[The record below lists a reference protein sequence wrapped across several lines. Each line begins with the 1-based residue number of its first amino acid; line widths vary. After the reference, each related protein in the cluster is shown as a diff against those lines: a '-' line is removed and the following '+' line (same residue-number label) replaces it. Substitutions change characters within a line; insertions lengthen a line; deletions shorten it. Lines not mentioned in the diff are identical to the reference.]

1 MSDRTPEQPP
11 EQPSP
16 ARDLI
21 AFTPVPR
28 EKDRSNGWKPEV
40 QRAFIE
46 ALADTGS
53 VKAACRAVGRADH
66 GAYRLRRHPEGAE
79 FAAAWDAALD
89 HGIRRI
95 EDVAMD
101 RALNGVDVPV
111 YSYGKLVGMR
121 TVYNDRLLMFMLR
134 NRASERFNAGSLRA
148 RGPNAIDKMELERA
162 RKEWQA
168 ERDREED
175 EARAGATDVIDQIKA
190 MHVRWWSTL
199 SPRTRAAYV
208 HFRRIERLEDRR
220 WLDDEEDV
228 EAAIAAA
235 EAEYAEVF
243 AGDGR
248 CRALLLGEMEAIGDE
263 VTCPEIAGGEET
275 EGDGPQASPPREDG
289 SPPG

>member
-101 RALNGVDVPV
+101 RALNGV
-111 YSYGKLVGMR
+111 
-121 TVYNDRLLMFMLR
+121 
-134 NRASERFNAGSLRA
+134 
-148 RGPNAIDKMELERA
+148 DKMELERA

-263 VTCPEIAGGEET
+263 VTCPEIGRGEET
-275 EGDGPQASPPREDG
+275 EGGGPQASPPRG
-289 SPPG
+289 GGNPLG